1 VHPYRDHANLARGYG
16 KPHPYITFLD
26 SRASEPQNKIS
37 QGFTISTGR
46 NAPLPSSMGLPHAT
60 LDRFRRLIRF
70 SLVMLAALLF
80 AAPVLA
86 QAQSARLDCSSLF
99 SAILGRDVAYCIA
112 LPPGY
117 DQGTARYPV
126 LYFLHGLFENEK
138 SWSDHSGRQT
148 WENLMAQGTIG
159 KFIVVMPE
167 GGESFYINSFDG
179 HERYEDFFIKEFI
192 PAIDGKYRT
201 IARREARGI
210 SGVSMGG
217 YGSLHLGMRHP
228 DVFGSASAHS
238 AALIA
243 KIPDPLPTEG
253 RWGFYA
259 RVLQA
264 PFGNPLSHAYFDVNN
279 PLTLAEH
286 PEQFAGLKLYFDCG
300 DQDRYGFDAGAKAL
314 DQILTSKGFPHQFV
328 LRPGNHGWSYLD
340 QYLHF
345 SLEFHWQIF
354 RQSEDSA
361 RATR

>member
-1 VHPYRDHANLARGYG
+1 MPAISFPLGCRSTACRTLAINYRNNSRAYGEVHPYRDHANLARGYS

-138 SWSDHSGRQT
+138 SWSEHSGQQT
-148 WENLMAQGTIG
+148 WESLMSQGKIG

-167 GGESFYINSFDG
+167 GGKSFYVNSFDG
-179 HERYEDFFIKEFI
+179 KERYEDFFIQEFV
-192 PAIDGKYRT
+192 PAIDRKYRT
-201 IARREARGI
+201 IAASRG
-210 SGVSMGG
+210 
-217 YGSLHLGMRHP
+217 
-228 DVFGSASAHS
+228 
-238 AALIA
+238 
-243 KIPDPLPTEG
+243 
-253 RWGFYA
+253 
-259 RVLQA
+259 
-264 PFGNPLSHAYFDVNN
+264 
-279 PLTLAEH
+279 
-286 PEQFAGLKLYFDCG
+286 
-300 DQDRYGFDAGAKAL
+300 
-314 DQILTSKGFPHQFV
+314 
-328 LRPGNHGWSYLD
+328 PGNQRRLHGRL
-340 QYLHF
+340 
-345 SLEFHWQIF
+345 
-354 RQSEDSA
+354 R
-361 RATR
+361 RAAPWHAASGRFWFGQRSQRRADRENSPIPFPPRAAGDFTRGSCRHRLAIRSMMPISTPTIR